1 MWLTSKVLFKD
12 YYVAPI
18 VILFA
23 AFLLIIFTE
32 ILIISVR
39 VQQPWLGIQLENYQ
53 QDLFVT
59 KVQDDSPAHHK
70 LFEDD
75 LIKGIIWKDHYITLN
90 GNVLKGALA
99 NKNFVDFHNYL
110 ALQTK
115 LEEILKHEKRINL
128 VLGNNE
134 VVSLFPHQNT
144 PLYSLELL
152 FWGLFISNTIG
163 LLIGVMIWVYK
174 PYRLESV
181 CLLIASLSYFGA
193 QSIYRLISS
202 RELYINADL
211 LNALAGLEAFFFYSF
226 MCVVL
231 ILIGFYPNKVI
242 SKHYLYILPIVFL
255 VLTLNYYFKWIELPL
270 HIFILPILPMLLF
283 ASWLFYKQWQLS
295 TGNPINR
302 TTVLVLQL
310 SVLLPAWLIV
320 IFHAVPMILEVN
332 PIISTLSARILLISM
347 FLGWGIGIVR
357 YHLFSIEYWWFKS
370 LLWIIGG
377 SLIVIVDVVLIGL
390 FQASEVYALSL
401 SILIVGFVYFPL
413 RQLLLT
419 KLLPDNYQI
428 LQDFLEYFS
437 QSILQANF
445 SGEFEKIWYQALN
458 EKFKP
463 LNIYT
468 IQQTDC
474 KVVLVD
480 NGLVLR
486 VPNLIGTSA
495 YLLSGK
501 QMAARLFNKADIK
514 NVNSLLAIIRL
525 AHNAS
530 NIREHA
536 VLEERR
542 RIMHDLHD
550 TVGAQLLTLTYK
562 LSNPENR
569 LQVKQALTTLR
580 DTIRLSLKKNISF
593 LSESLADWRVEIAER
608 TELVGVELLWL
619 QDESVDAIQLS
630 TYQLLDLSQIL
641 RELVSNALKHA
652 HPRHIEVQIVIL
664 DKQQLNL
671 TLMHDGQIATPEH
684 WHEGTGMHS
693 IRTRLHRL
701 KGNISILLTMQPE
714 LQLCINIVL
723 PII

>member
-1 MWLTSKVLFKD
+1 
-12 YYVAPI
+12 
-18 VILFA
+18 
-23 AFLLIIFTE
+23 
-32 ILIISVR
+32 
-39 VQQPWLGIQLENYQ
+39 
-53 QDLFVT
+53 
-59 KVQDDSPAHHK
+59 
-70 LFEDD
+70 
-75 LIKGIIWKDHYITLN
+75 
-90 GNVLKGALA
+90 
-99 NKNFVDFHNYL
+99 
-110 ALQTK
+110 
-115 LEEILKHEKRINL
+115 
-128 VLGNNE
+128 
-134 VVSLFPHQNT
+134 
-144 PLYSLELL
+144 
-152 FWGLFISNTIG
+152 
-163 LLIGVMIWVYK
+163 
-174 PYRLESV
+174 
-181 CLLIASLSYFGA
+181 
-193 QSIYRLISS
+193 
-202 RELYINADL
+202 
-211 LNALAGLEAFFFYSF
+211 
-226 MCVVL
+226 
-231 ILIGFYPNKVI
+231 
-242 SKHYLYILPIVFL
+242 
-255 VLTLNYYFKWIELPL
+255 
-270 HIFILPILPMLLF
+270 MLLF

-347 FLGWGIGIVR
+347 FLGWVIGIVR

-370 LLWIIGG
+370 LLWVIGG

-525 AHNAS
+525 VHNAS

-619 QDESVDAIQLS
+619 QDESVDVIQLS

-652 HPRHIEVQIVIL
+652 HPRYIKVQMIIL

-701 KGNISILLTMQPE
+701 KGNISILLTMQAEP
-714 LQLCINIVL
+714 QLCINIVL